1 MKRNIFVLVGCLIIV
16 TVVMLGSAFAEIRPQ
31 RPSVGIFVGGY
42 DFDFFQSNE
51 QNPVFGL
58 RAGYDFTEQWGLEAA
73 FDYIPF
79 TSEINNDD
87 VNAFM
92 YRVEG
97 LYYLM
102 PQKRLVP
109 FGAIG
114 VGGISVDPSS
124 ETNSSGMIAD
134 YGIGAKYFL
143 SDRYSLRGDV
153 RHVIDFSETYFIHN
167 NLEYTIGLTIHF
179 GAKKAEPVKA
189 AVVTP
194 PPVYIDIDSDR
205 DGVADKLDKCPNTP
219 AGVSVGANGCPKKVT
234 DGDSDGDG
242 VIDSQDQCPNTP
254 MGVKVDSKGCPVD
267 SDMDGVADH
276 MDKCPGT
283 PVGTRVDAEGCPV
296 DSDNDG
302 VVNSQDKCPNTPAGV
317 KVDAN
322 GCPLDSDGDG
332 VADYLDKCPDTKPNT
347 LVDDKGCALPQKV
360 SITLKIE
367 FETAKAD
374 IQSKYSNEIKK
385 LADFMI
391 KYPTTTVEI
400 GGHTDNVGKEAM
412 NAKLSVRRADAVK
425 KYLVDNFGI
434 EASRI
439 SAKGYGFSKPVA
451 VNSTASGR
459 QQNRR
464 IEAVIDT
471 VVRSQ

>member
-1 MKRNIFVLVGCLIIV
+1 MKRNIVVLVVCLIIV
-16 TVVMLGSAFAEIRPQ
+16 TVVMFGSVSAEIRPQ

-42 DFDFFQSNE
+42 DYDFFQSNE

-58 RAGYDFTEQWGLEAA
+58 RAGYDFTEQWGLEAVL
-73 FDYIPF
+73 DYIPF
-79 TSEINNDD
+79 TGEINNDD
-87 VNAFM
+87 VNAYM
-92 YRVEG
+92 YRLEG

-102 PQKRLVP
+102 PEKRLVP

-114 VGGISVDPSS
+114 LGGISVDPSS
-124 ETNSSGMIAD
+124 EQYSSGMIAD

-153 RHVIDFSETYFIHN
+153 RHVIDFSESYFIHN

-179 GAKKAEPVKA
+179 GSKKAEIAKP
-189 AVVTP
+189 AVVTTL
-194 PPVYIDIDSDR
+194 PVYIDSDR

-219 AGVSVGANGCPKKVT
+219 AGVSVDANGCPK
-234 DGDSDGDG
+234 DSDGDG
-242 VIDSQDQCPNTP
+242 VTDSRDQCPNTP
-254 MGVKVDSKGCPVD
+254 MGVRVDSNGCPVD
-267 SDMDGVADH
+267 SDMDGVAD
-276 MDKCPGT
+276 
-283 PVGTRVDAEGCPV
+283 A
-296 DSDNDG
+296 
-302 VVNSQDKCPNTPAGV
+302 QDKCPNTPAGV
-317 KVDAN
+317 KVDAS

-332 VADYLDKCPDTKPNT
+332 VADYLDKCPDTKPDT
-347 LVDDKGCALPQKV
+347 LVDDKGCALPEKV

-374 IQSKYSNEIKK
+374 IQSRYQSEVKK

-412 NAKLSVRRADAVK
+412 NVGLSKRRAEAVK
-425 KYLVDNFGI
+425 KYLVEKFGI
-434 EASRI
+434 DASRI
-439 SAKGYGFSKPVA
+439 TTAGYGLSRPVSD
-451 VNSTASGR
+451 NSTASGR

-464 IEAVIDT
+464 IEAVIET
-471 VVRSQ
+471 VVHKQ

>member
-1 MKRNIFVLVGCLIIV
+1 MKRNIVVLMGCFIIV
-16 TVVMLGSAFAEIRPQ
+16 TVIMFGPVSAEIRPQ
-31 RPSVGIFVGGY
+31 SPSVGIFVGGY

-58 RAGYDFTEQWGLEAA
+58 RAGYDFTEQWGLEAV

-87 VNAFM
+87 ANAFM

-114 VGGISVDPSS
+114 VGGISVDHPS
-124 ETNSSGMIAD
+124 EQNSSGMIAD

-143 SDRYSLRGDV
+143 SDRFSLRGDV
-153 RHVIDFSETYFIHN
+153 RHVIDFSESYFTHH
-167 NLEYTIGLTIHF
+167 NLEYTLGLTVHF
-179 GAKKAEPVKA
+179 GSKKTEAPAA
-189 AVVTP
+189 AVVTA
-194 PPVYIDIDSDR
+194 PPVPVPVPVPVSIDSDR
-205 DGVADKLDKCPNTP
+205 DGVEDKLDKCPNTP
-219 AGVSVGANGCPKKVT
+219 AGVLVDANGCPK
-234 DGDSDGDG
+234 DSDGDG
-242 VIDSQDQCPNTP
+242 VTDSRDQCPNTP
-254 MGVKVDSKGCPVD
+254 MGVRVDSNGCPVD
-267 SDMDGVADH
+267 SDMDGVAD
-276 MDKCPGT
+276 
-283 PVGTRVDAEGCPV
+283 A
-296 DSDNDG
+296 
-302 VVNSQDKCPNTPAGV
+302 QDKCPNTPAGV
-317 KVDAN
+317 KVDAS

-332 VADYLDKCPDTKPNT
+332 VADYLDKCPDTKPDT
-347 LVDDKGCALPQKV
+347 LVDDKGCALPEKV

-374 IQSKYSNEIKK
+374 IQSRYQSEVKK

-412 NAKLSVRRADAVK
+412 NVGLSKRRAEAVK
-425 KYLVDNFGI
+425 KYLVEKFGI
-434 EASRI
+434 DASRI
-439 SAKGYGFSKPVA
+439 TTAGYGLSRPVSD
-451 VNSTASGR
+451 NSTASGR

-464 IEAVIDT
+464 IEAVIET
-471 VVRSQ
+471 VVHKQ

>member
-1 MKRNIFVLVGCLIIV
+1 MKRNIVVLIGCFIIV
-16 TVVMLGSAFAEIRPQ
+16 TVFMFGPVSAEIRPQ
-31 RPSVGIFVGGY
+31 RTSVGIFVGGY
-42 DFDFFQSNE
+42 DLDFFQSNE

-58 RAGYDFTEQWGLEAA
+58 RAGYDFTEQRGLEAV

-124 ETNSSGMIAD
+124 EQYSSGIIAD

-143 SDRYSLRGDV
+143 SDRFSLRGDV
-153 RHVIDFSETYFIHN
+153 RHVMDFSETYFAHH
-167 NLEYTIGLTIHF
+167 NLEYTLGLTVHF
-179 GAKKAEPVKA
+179 GYKKAEPVKA

-194 PPVYIDIDSDR
+194 IPVYIDSDR
-205 DGVADKLDKCPNTP
+205 DGVADNLDKCPNTP
-219 AGVSVGANGCPKKVT
+219 VGVSVDANGCPK
-234 DGDSDGDG
+234 DSDGDG
-242 VIDSQDQCPNTP
+242 VTDSQDQCP
-254 MGVKVDSKGCPVD
+254 G
-267 SDMDGVADH
+267 
-276 MDKCPGT
+276 
-283 PVGTRVDAEGCPV
+283 
-296 DSDNDG
+296 
-302 VVNSQDKCPNTPAGV
+302 TPAGV
-317 KVDAN
+317 KVDAS

-367 FETAKAD
+367 FDTAKAD
-374 IQSKYSNEIKK
+374 IQSKYNNEIKN
-385 LADFMI
+385 LADFMN
-391 KYPTTTVEI
+391 KYPTTSVEI

-412 NAKLSVRRADAVK
+412 NVGLSLRRADAVK
-425 KYLVDNFGI
+425 KYLVDKFGI
-434 EASRI
+434 DASRV
-439 SAKGYGFSKPVA
+439 SVKGYGYSKPVA
-451 VNSTASGR
+451 DNSTASGR

-464 IEAVIDT
+464 IEAGIDT
-471 VVRSQ
+471 VGRIQ

>member
-1 MKRNIFVLVGCLIIV
+1 MKRNIVVLMGCFIIV
-16 TVVMLGSAFAEIRPQ
+16 TVIMFGPVSAEIRPQ
-31 RPSVGIFVGGY
+31 SPSVGIFVGGY
-42 DFDFFQSNE
+42 DLDFFQSNE

-58 RAGYDFTEQWGLEAA
+58 RAGYDFTEQWGLEAV

-124 ETNSSGMIAD
+124 EQYSSGIIAD

-143 SDRYSLRGDV
+143 SDRFSLRGDV
-153 RHVIDFSETYFIHN
+153 RHVMDFSETYFAHH
-167 NLEYTIGLTIHF
+167 NLEYTLGLTVHF
-179 GAKKAEPVKA
+179 GYKKAEPAKA

-194 PPVYIDIDSDR
+194 IPVYIDSDR
-205 DGVADKLDKCPNTP
+205 DGVADNLDKCPNTP
-219 AGVSVGANGCPKKVT
+219 VGVSVDANGCPK
-234 DGDSDGDG
+234 DSDGDG
-242 VIDSQDQCPNTP
+242 VTDSQDQCPNTP
-254 MGVKVDSKGCPVD
+254 MGVKVDPKGCPVD
-267 SDMDGVADH
+267 SDMDGVADY
-276 MDKCPGT
+276 MDKCPG
-283 PVGTRVDAEGCPV
+283 
-296 DSDNDG
+296 
-302 VVNSQDKCPNTPAGV
+302 TPAGV
-317 KVDAN
+317 KVDAVGCPADIDTDSDN
-322 GCPLDSDGDG
+322 DGVTDSQDKCPGTPAGVKVDASGCPLDSDGDG

-367 FETAKAD
+367 FDTAKAV
-374 IQSKYSNEIKK
+374 IQSKYHNEIKN
-385 LADFMI
+385 LADFMN
-391 KYPTTTVEI
+391 KYPTTAVEI

-412 NAKLSVRRADAVK
+412 NVGLSLRRADAVK
-425 KYLVDNFGI
+425 KYLVDKFGI
-434 EASRI
+434 DASRV
-439 SAKGYGFSKPVA
+439 SVKGYGYSKPVA
-451 VNSTASGR
+451 DNSTASGR

-471 VVRSQ
+471 VVRIQ

>member
-1 MKRNIFVLVGCLIIV
+1 MKRNIVVLIGCFIIV
-16 TVVMLGSAFAEIRPQ
+16 TVFMFGPGSAEIRPQ
-31 RPSVGIFVGGY
+31 RTSVGIFVGGY
-42 DFDFFQSNE
+42 DLDFFQSNE

-58 RAGYDFTEQWGLEAA
+58 RAGYDFTEQWGLEAV

-124 ETNSSGMIAD
+124 EQYSSGIIAD

-143 SDRYSLRGDV
+143 SDRFSLRGDV
-153 RHVIDFSETYFIHN
+153 RHVMDFSETYFVHH
-167 NLEYTIGLTIHF
+167 NLEYTLGLTVHF
-179 GAKKAEPVKA
+179 GYKKAEPAKA

-194 PPVYIDIDSDR
+194 IPVYIDSDR
-205 DGVADKLDKCPNTP
+205 DGVADNLDKCPNTP
-219 AGVSVGANGCPKKVT
+219 VGVSVDANGCPK
-234 DGDSDGDG
+234 DSDGDG
-242 VIDSQDQCPNTP
+242 VTDSQDQCPNTP
-254 MGVKVDSKGCPVD
+254 MGVKVDTKGCP
-267 SDMDGVADH
+267 ADI
-276 MDKCPGT
+276 DT
-283 PVGTRVDAEGCPV
+283 

-302 VVNSQDKCPNTPAGV
+302 VTDSQDKCPGTPAGV
-317 KVDAN
+317 KVDAS

-367 FETAKAD
+367 FDTAKAD
-374 IQSKYSNEIKK
+374 IQSKYNNEIKN
-385 LADFMI
+385 LADFMN
-391 KYPTTTVEI
+391 KYPTTSVEI
-400 GGHTDNVGKEAM
+400 GGHSDNVGKEAM
-412 NAKLSVRRADAVK
+412 NVGVYLRRADAVK
-425 KYLVDNFGI
+425 KYLVDKFGI
-434 EASRI
+434 DASRV
-439 SAKGYGFSKPVA
+439 SVKGYGYSKPVA
-451 VNSTASGR
+451 DNSTASGR

-464 IEAVIDT
+464 IEAGIDT
-471 VVRSQ
+471 VGRIQ

>member
-1 MKRNIFVLVGCLIIV
+1 MKRNIVVLVGCLIII
-16 TVVMLGSAFAEIRPQ
+16 TVVMFGSVSAEIRPQ
-31 RPSVGIFVGGY
+31 RPSVGIFTGGY

-87 VNAFM
+87 VNAYI

-114 VGGISVDPSS
+114 VGGVSVDPSS
-124 ETNSSGMIAD
+124 EQNSSGMIAD

-153 RHVIDFSETYFIHN
+153 RHVIDFSESYFIHN

-179 GAKKAEPVKA
+179 GSKKAEIAKP
-189 AVVTP
+189 AVVTTL
-194 PPVYIDIDSDR
+194 PVYIDSDR
-205 DGVADKLDKCPNTP
+205 DGVADNLDKCPNTP
-219 AGVSVGANGCPKKVT
+219 AGVSVDANGCPK
-234 DGDSDGDG
+234 DSDGDG
-242 VIDSQDQCPNTP
+242 VIDFQDQCPNTP
-254 MGVKVDSKGCPVD
+254 MGVKVDTKGCPVDVDVD
-267 SDMDGVADH
+267 SDMDGVADR

-283 PVGTRVDAEGCPV
+283 PAGVKVDAEGCPL
-296 DSDNDG
+296 DSDKDG
-302 VVNSQDKCPNTPAGV
+302 VVDAQDKCPNTPAGV
-317 KVDAN
+317 KVDAS

-332 VADYLDKCPDTKPNT
+332 VADYLDKCPDTKPDT
-347 LVDDKGCALPQKV
+347 LVDDKGCALPEKV

-374 IQSKYSNEIKK
+374 IQSRYQSEVKK

-412 NAKLSVRRADAVK
+412 NVGLSLRRADSVK
-425 KYLVDNFGI
+425 KYLVDKFGI
-434 EASRI
+434 DASRV
-439 SAKGYGFSKPVA
+439 SVKGYGYSKPVGD
-451 VNSTASGR
+451 NSTASGR

-471 VVRSQ
+471 VVRIQ